1 MADFQGLEDRELI
14 SLIVRG
20 EKDALECLYNR
31 YIISVYSLAMFM
43 LKQEP
48 LAQEATQD
56 VFLNIWLKASSY
68 KAERG
73 EIRTWVM
80 SIAHHKI
87 VDVIRSRRRAW
98 ALNDPA
104 SYEILDQIPSPQIST
119 AAEVE
124 RSLDREYFVKLIS
137 TLPPTQREVIM
148 LAYYE
153 GYSQS
158 EIANKLQQP
167 LGTVKTRVR
176 LAMQKL
182 RAVLE
187 RDVIE

>member
-1 MADFQGLEDRELI
+1 MPDFQALEDRELI

-31 YIISVYSLAMFM
+31 YVISVYSLAMYM
-43 LKQEP
+43 LRQEP

-104 SYEILDQIPSPQIST
+104 SYEFLDQIPSPQIST

-124 RSLDREYFVKLIS
+124 RNLDREYFLKLLS